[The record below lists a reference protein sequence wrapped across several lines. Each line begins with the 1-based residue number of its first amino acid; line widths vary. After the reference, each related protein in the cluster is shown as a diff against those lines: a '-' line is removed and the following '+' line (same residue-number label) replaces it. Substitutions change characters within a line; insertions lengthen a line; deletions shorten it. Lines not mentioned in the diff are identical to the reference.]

1 MKFTTEELRAEIEA
15 GRLPGIAVA
24 LAMCNEIEKSHK
36 RIENLRYVLIKL
48 SSSTDSKMTEMDC
61 NYAMDADN
69 EAAGDTGDE

>member
-1 MKFTTEELRAEIEA
+1 MTPERKAEIKARIERHYNA
-15 GRLPGIAVA
+15 ERQ
-24 LAMCNEIEKSHK
+24 AMMREMMDEIEKSHK

-69 EAAGDTGDE
+69 EAASEV